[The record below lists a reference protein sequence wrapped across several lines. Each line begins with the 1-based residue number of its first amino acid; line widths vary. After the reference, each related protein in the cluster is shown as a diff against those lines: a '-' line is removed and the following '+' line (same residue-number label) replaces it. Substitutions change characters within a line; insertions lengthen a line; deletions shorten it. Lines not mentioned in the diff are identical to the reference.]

1 LSPLGP
7 WRGRGQCGADGIVAV
22 TYATHGGRDDRFCR
36 AVESAIQ
43 NGVPWEVLGWGLRWH
58 GLSQK
63 LQASLEYVRRLDPE
77 CVMLFSD
84 AFDVLFTKDLKQ
96 ILKEFEASRKR
107 LLFAG
112 ECGCWPQ
119 VLTPRVRLPLGL
131 LTRRTRR
138 RRLGLLPRNHTSL
151 PMHEKCVCVWVCCAC
166 VARFGGLRW
175 CRTKPEGFPKGQ
187 GTSATR
193 STPKPRHP
201 TAF

>member
-1 LSPLGP
+1 
-7 WRGRGQCGADGIVAV
+7 
-22 TYATHGGRDDRFCR
+22 
-36 AVESAIQ
+36 
-43 NGVPWEVLGWGLRWH
+43 
-58 GLSQK
+58 
-63 LQASLEYVRRLDPE
+63 
-77 CVMLFSD
+77 MLFSD

-119 VLTPRVRLPLGL
+119 VPTPRVRLPLGL

-175 CRTKPEGFPKGQ
+175 CRTKPEGFLKGQ

-201 TAF
+201 TGTKKKETPCKEGQASTPSPLPSPPSIQLISPRLRKTRTFQKTKTPCLHLAFWAACVCGSMK